1 MSIQF
6 NTQRLLAEQE
16 EVIFTITD
24 SSVDQLL
31 HDKFPKQFNQVDQMG
46 DIYYSMDRS
55 DYERFLDA
63 VSSGGY
69 DLENDVI
76 EKTGMHEDGMAGGS
90 TSSGAGA
97 YNPSL
102 HATKKKYQGPEY
114 KAESKDKEP
123 KLATGKAGGFDYR
136 DVGKDDTN
144 PYIGFSGRIYNL
156 YKNNK
161 FVKTVNSAELR
172 KLKKYQGPEY
182 KAEVKDK
189 EPKLAAGKA
198 KNYVKDKW
206 GWTDAPSIPNRPSKG
221 GFVYKDLW
229 GEINENYSKFKKET
243 KLRDESQ
250 QYHEAIKLVRKKMEE
265 VNKILE
271 YSARLK
277 EEFPYQNSGI
287 HETKGQTKK
296 AIDKIKIK
304 VAEAYKKIKNLQ
316 S

>member
-6 NTQRLLAEQE
+6 STQRLLTEE

-24 SSVDQLL
+24 NSVDQLL
-31 HDKFPKQFNQVDQMG
+31 HDKFPKQFDQIDQMG

-114 KAESKDKEP
+114 K
-123 KLATGKAGGFDYR
+123 G
-136 DVGKDDTN
+136 
-144 PYIGFSGRIYNL
+144 
-156 YKNNK
+156 
-161 FVKTVNSAELR
+161 
-172 KLKKYQGPEY
+172 
-182 KAEVKDK
+182 EVKDK

-221 GFVYKDLW
+221 GFIYKDLW

-243 KLRDESQ
+243 KLRNESQ
-250 QYHEAIKLVRKKMEE
+250 QYHEAMKLVRKKMEE
-265 VNKILE
+265 VNKILD

-277 EEFPYQNSGI
+277 EEFPYQNTGMY
-287 HETKGQTKK
+287 ETKGQTKK
-296 AIDKIKIK
+296 AIEKIKIK
-304 VAEAYKKIKNLQ
+304 VAEAYKKIKNLEN
-316 S
+316 